1 MIDIKQLKAFI
12 PFKGLD
18 SKYLEEALN
27 QVRVETFARG
37 TMLFKRSKPLAMKY
51 YLVEGDVDLIDSEFY
66 CESVKSNSKRSQS
79 PLNSESPTKCSAL
92 AKSSVTVFTIE
103 TELLDRIVAWSQS
116 SASAL
121 DTVASSGSETNEQ
134 ADSVGSMFTQTGSF
148 MVEEL
153 NEHKGDWMS
162 ALLQSPLFSRIPVTQ
177 VQELFA
183 RFEDVHAEAGERII
197 NEGEKGDYFYVLA
210 SGEAHVYNR
219 SESVDA
225 KLMPGSH
232 FGEEALLGATLR
244 NATVEMTRDG
254 ILKRLVSED
263 FIALLKS
270 PVLQYIE
277 DSSLANFEKPYKLI
291 DVKMPIEYR
300 VNHLPGSINV
310 PLSRLRNTMPELGRS
325 NVYLVPDDAGSRAD
339 IAAHLLC
346 QAGFEAMILK
356 TS

>member
-1 MIDIKQLKAFI
+1 MIDVKQLKTFI

-66 CESVKSNSKRSQS
+66 CESVKSSTKRSQS
-79 PLNSESPTKCSAL
+79 ALNSESPTKCSAL

-103 TELLDRIVAWSQS
+103 TELLDRIVAWSQT
-116 SASAL
+116 SANTL
-121 DTVASSGSETNEQ
+121 DQVMEPASDADTTTGLSQPYSQ
-134 ADSVGSMFTQTGSF
+134 ANTF
-148 MVEEL
+148 MVEEIDD
-153 NEHKGDWMS
+153 HKGDWMS

-177 VQELFA
+177 VQELFS
-183 RFEDVHAEAGERII
+183 RFEDVHASVGERII
-197 NEGEKGDYFYVLA
+197 NEGERGDYFYVLA
-210 SGEAHVYNR
+210 SGEARVHNR

-225 KLMPGSH
+225 TLVPGSH

-254 ILKRLVSED
+254 ILKRLGSED
-263 FIALLKS
+263 FISLLKS

-277 DSSLANFEKPYKLI
+277 DETLSTFDKPYKLI

-300 VNHLPGSINV
+300 VSHLPGSINV